1 MVNFF
6 RKLHNAFIWFKF
18 GYNNHEWDHIYFYMM
33 LKFKLEKM
41 EKYFRK
47 YGIHTTHYSQARI
60 CKLAVAYLDI
70 LIEDGA
76 NLPIM
81 KQYYL
86 KYPPTKKMFTNID
99 TISQDLEK
107 YSKTY
112 EFKLFCRV
120 NDRVIK
126 KVKIYKSKLFYLL
139 DNYVEYLWD

>member
-1 MVNFF
+1 MKEFF
-6 RKLHNAFIWFKF
+6 RKLHNAFTWFKF
-18 GYNNHEWDHIYFYMM
+18 GYNNHEWDHTYFYIL

-47 YGIHTTHYSQARI
+47 RGIYMTHYSQVRI
-60 CKLAVAYLDI
+60 CKLAISYLDI

-81 KQYYL
+81 KQYYA
-86 KYPPTKKMFTNID
+86 KFPPDKKKRFTNY
-99 TISQDLEK
+99 Q
-107 YSKTY
+107 
-112 EFKLFCRV
+112 FKLFCRV